1 MTADTIKAF
10 LSSPAAL
17 FVMMLIASGA
27 NGLKQVLV
35 VRQTSA
41 PKPMTFRDY
50 WSHLPETISTIVS
63 NAIAFALL
71 LMADQLNFASA
82 IGIGYGVNSLSDLI
96 TRGGRSYALKSIP
109 DDPNKPPPAPPG

>member
-1 MTADTIKAF
+1 MTAESLKAY

-17 FVMMLIASGA
+17 FVMMLVASGA

-35 VRQTSA
+35 VQQTG
-41 PKPMTFRDY
+41 KKMTFADY
-50 WSHLPETISTIVS
+50 WGHIPETLSTIIS

-82 IGIGYGVNSLSDLI
+82 IGIGYGLNSLSDLL

-109 DDPNKPPPAPPG
+109 DDPNKVPPTQ